1 MNSTK
6 LPLVIVILL
15 YMTNATTAQTTQ
27 NVIKNNDAKFVVG
40 IETILTMYKNNF
52 TQSMLNGVV
61 VEKPLGQF
69 SVGLGLHFAESSEFT
84 GYRFTGHEYVS
95 NEPAQTHGRRIDY
108 VTALNVYQAQEADIG
123 YLNISAEVKYR
134 LPCNCFFAYTNI
146 RKAQAVGVNEVAT
159 YRTTTEE
166 TLDYDG
172 VTRSNYSV
180 GYGLGVNLH
189 ILKRFRGVFKFGNEH
204 SASRVQQRRYP
215 ISSNN
220 QRTKDF
226 QISFGLQ
233 YGISGSVQK
242 EESLGFMG

>member
-1 MNSTK
+1 MSNHHMNSTK

-15 YMTNATTAQTTQ
+15 YMTNAATSQ

-40 IETILTMYKNNF
+40 IETILSMNKNNF
-52 TQSMLNGVV
+52 TRSMLNGVV

-69 SVGLGLHFAESSEFT
+69 SVGLGLHYAESTEFT
-84 GYRFTGHEYVS
+84 GHRFTGFEYVS
-95 NEPAQTHGRRIDY
+95 NEPAQALGRRVDY
-108 VTALNVYQAQEADIG
+108 VKELNVYQAQQANTG

-134 LPCNCFFAYTNI
+134 LPCNCFFVYSNI
-146 RKAQAVGVNEVAT
+146 RNAQAVGVNEVGT

-166 TLDYDG
+166 TLEYVG

-180 GYGLGVNLH
+180 GYGMGVNLH

-204 SASRVQQRRYP
+204 SATQLQQRRFP
-215 ISSNN
+215 ISSNR

-233 YGISGSVQK
+233 YGISGTKV
-242 EESLGFMG
+242 